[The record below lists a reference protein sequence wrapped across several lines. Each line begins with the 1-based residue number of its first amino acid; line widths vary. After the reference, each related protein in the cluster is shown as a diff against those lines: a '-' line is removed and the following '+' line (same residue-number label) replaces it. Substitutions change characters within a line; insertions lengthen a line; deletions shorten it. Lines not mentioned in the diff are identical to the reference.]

1 MHLNAKKILKSL
13 IAVVLAPIAVFLLL
27 SVLLYLPP
35 VQNWVAHKVADYASG
50 QTGDSISVGRVRL
63 SFPLDLEVADMQML
77 HPNDSLRNTTDTV
90 CYVNTLVASVQLMP
104 LFKGVVNVDE
114 LTFKHIKANTAN
126 FIGDLRIKANLKK
139 LHIHSHGI
147 NLNGESAHFD
157 FAEIEGGFVDIA
169 LGDTVPEDTTKEKTL
184 WKIDIGKVSLA
195 KTDFKLHMPGDSMTV
210 HANFN
215 LAVAN
220 NAQLLLHD
228 NIYKV
233 DALDWHGGTLDYD
246 KNYTLHELRGFDSN
260 HISLSAINLGIDSFA
275 FSQPD
280 IAFKVRAAN
289 FKERSGLTVKS
300 LNGHFVMD
308 AEQIRL
314 PDIHLIM
321 PSTDIAGKFWMD
333 MNAFDDKSPGHFF
346 ADIKGRVSTADI
358 SPLLTSV
365 PQDILTKMPSEPLAI
380 SGRLYG
386 NLQYLKFRNLSLNI
400 PSALSLRANGYAANL
415 TSTDNLVAS
424 ARLNLATRDMGFVYK
439 FMPATL
445 RKTIAI
451 PAGLNVNGL
460 FKIDESLYAAD
471 FTASL
476 RGGTMKAKG
485 FFNAANSTYSINAI
499 ANGFNLG
506 SFLPTMKLGA
516 LTASISAHGTGTDI
530 PSAKTS
536 LALNAK
542 IGKFRF
548 GKYILDG
555 INGKVRMN
563 GGHIDALVSSH
574 NRMVGGRIHANGTL
588 TKNKL
593 DVHLSGNVSHADL
606 QQLSVVDNRWTAKAT
621 PDLTVKTD
629 FNGYYHVKGSIKGVA
644 IGERTRHGTINL
656 FNGDMLVDGSL
667 AGNSLIAN
675 IDGAI
680 GNADL
685 QGLGITADPYTV
697 SATAKLSI
705 ASDLDKKYYA
715 DGTIAD
721 ININTGKEQYSAS
734 GMRVNLLSDAD
745 TTHAYI
751 DSGDFMLK
759 ADARGSYKTLLNA
772 ANSIGYEIKTQFNNK
787 LIDQQALKARLPMA
801 SFVLKSGNDNILAI
815 LLAKSGLAFRR
826 ADIDLKSSPLTG
838 LNGSAVIDSLAYND
852 DITIDS
858 LNLALSSD
866 NNQLKY
872 NLALLNNSV
881 NSYPYKGFLDGTLF
895 EKGIL
900 ANVNILD
907 SKGKDALKLGMK
919 AAMHDDGIL
928 TSITTPRSVI
938 GYKEFAVNDSNY
950 VYIGRDRRVSANMKL
965 LADDGA
971 GAQLYSNDEDTTSLQ
986 NITLGMHDFELG
998 KLLAVLPLAPDI
1010 SGVLNG
1016 DYHIIQ
1022 TTGELTVSS
1031 DMNVKDMVYE
1041 DCPMGDVGANLVY
1054 MPMSD
1059 STHYVDAI
1067 ISQNGRDVGQL
1078 TGTYNSTGSGNL
1090 DASLLMEKF
1099 PLSFINGFVPD
1110 QIIGLRGSGEGSLN
1124 IVGPLNN
1131 LDING
1136 EIYLDSSYL
1145 VSEPYGLEMRF
1156 ANDPVTIKDS
1166 RLLFENFQMFANND
1180 QPLNIVG
1187 YLDFHDPGNMYLDAR
1202 MRAENF
1208 ELVDAKENARS
1219 TIYGKAFVN
1228 FMGGMRGHLNN
1239 LRMGGR
1245 IDLLGNTDM
1254 TYVMR
1259 DTPLSTDDQTSNLV
1273 KFTNFCD
1280 STEDIVVRPTIEGF
1294 QMDLSIG
1301 IDEQAHVVAALNEQ
1315 HTNYI
1320 DLIGG
1325 GDLTLHYDPTSEM
1338 TLRGR
1343 YTLNSGQM
1351 KYSLDMI
1358 PLRTFNI
1365 QEGSYIE
1372 FNGEPTDP
1380 TLGITATESV
1390 KANYSS
1396 SGGNDRIVNFTAG
1409 VKLSNTLSK
1418 PTVEFIVKAPD
1429 DTEAQNDLNTKSAE
1443 ELGKIA
1449 VTLLASGM
1457 YISNGSGGNYAM
1469 SGALAS
1475 FMQNQINNV
1484 TGRALSSMG
1493 LDLTAN
1499 MENSTDSRG
1508 ALHTDYTFNFSK
1520 RLWNNRLRIVM
1531 GGRVST
1537 GNDTDDGNG
1546 AYFDNFSIEY
1556 RLNKNETQYLKLYY
1570 DRQAYDWLEGNL
1582 SEFGAGFMWRRKLLH
1597 FKDIFKF
1604 KTQKQ
1609 EVPRQTVGNDSL
1621 IKFKNNETK

>member
-13 IAVVLAPIAVFLLL
+13 IAVVLTPIAVFLLL

-35 VQNWVAHKVADYASG
+35 VQNWAAHKVADYASE

-77 HPNDSLRNTTDTV
+77 HPNDSLHNTTDTV

-104 LFKGVVNVDE
+104 LFNGVVNVDE

-126 FIGDLRIKANLKK
+126 FIGDLRIKASLEK

-147 NLNGESAHFD
+147 NLSGESAHLD
-157 FAEIEGGFVDIA
+157 FAEIEGGFIDVA
-169 LGDTVPEDTTKEKTL
+169 LGDTVPEDTTKKKTL

-195 KTDFKLHMPGDSMTV
+195 ETDFKLHMPGDSMVV
-210 HANFN
+210 HANFG

-220 NAQLLLHD
+220 NAQLLLHN

-246 KNYTLHELRGFDSN
+246 VNYTLHELRGFDSN

-275 FSQPD
+275 YTQPN
-280 IAFKVRAAN
+280 IALKVRAAN
-289 FKERSGLTVKS
+289 FKEHSGLTVKGFS
-300 LNGHFVMD
+300 GHFQMD
-308 AEQIRL
+308 DKQIRL
-314 PDIHLIM
+314 SDIHLVM

-333 MNAFDDKSPGHFF
+333 MNAFSDKSPGHFF
-346 ADIKGRVSTADI
+346 ADIKGHVCKDDI
-358 SPLLTSV
+358 SALLTSI
-365 PQDILTKMPSEPLAI
+365 PQDVLAKIPSEPMAI

-400 PSALSLRANGYAANL
+400 PLALSLRANGYAANL
-415 TSTDNLVAS
+415 TNTDNLVAS
-424 ARLNLATRDMGFVYK
+424 AQLNLATRNMDFVYK

-460 FKIDESLYAAD
+460 FKIDKSLYATD
-471 FTASL
+471 FTANL

-485 FFNAANSTYSINAI
+485 FFNASNSTYSVNTK
-499 ANGFNLG
+499 ANSFNLG
-506 SFLPTMKLGA
+506 SFLPAMNLGV

-530 PSAKTS
+530 PSTKTS

-542 IGKFRF
+542 IDKFRF
-548 GKYILDG
+548 GKYNLDG

-563 GGHIDALVSSH
+563 GGRIDALVSCR
-574 NRMVGGRIHANGTL
+574 NRMVGGRMHANGAL

-593 DVHLSGNVSHADL
+593 DVHLSGSVSHADL
-606 QQLSVVDNRWTAKAT
+606 QQLSVMDNRWTVKAI
-621 PDLTVKTD
+621 PDLMVKTD
-629 FNGYYHVKGSIKGVA
+629 FNGYYHVKGSLKGVA
-644 IGERTRHGTINL
+644 INERTRHGAINL

-667 AGNSLIAN
+667 AGNNLIAN
-675 IDGAI
+675 IEGTI

-685 QGLGITADPYTV
+685 QGLGITTDPYTA
-697 SATAKLSI
+697 SGTAKLSL
-705 ASDLDKKYYA
+705 ASDLDNMYYA

-721 ININTGKEQYSAS
+721 INISTGNKQFSAS
-734 GMRVNLLSDAD
+734 GLRVNLLSDAD
-745 TTHAYI
+745 TTHAYL

-772 ANSIGYEIKTQFNNK
+772 ANSIGKEIKAQFNNK

-801 SFVLKSGNDNILAI
+801 SIVLKSGNGNILAN
-815 LLAKSGLAFRR
+815 LLAKNGLAFKR

-838 LNGSAVIDSLAYND
+838 LNGSAVVDSLAYND

-872 NLALLNNSV
+872 DLALLNNSA

-900 ANVNILD
+900 ANVKILD
-907 SKGKDALKLGMK
+907 SDDKDALNLGMK

-928 TSITTPRSVI
+928 ASITMPRPVI

-950 VYIGRDRRVSANMKL
+950 VYIGRDKRVSANMKL

-971 GAQLYSNDEDTTSLQ
+971 GVHLYSNDEDTTSLQ

-1022 TTGELTVSS
+1022 TTDELTVSS
-1031 DMNVKDMVYE
+1031 DMSVKDMVYE
-1041 DCPMGDVGANLVY
+1041 SCPMGDVGANLVY

-1078 TGTYNSTGSGNL
+1078 TGTYNSTGNGNL

-1110 QIIGLRGSGEGSLN
+1110 RIIGLRGSGEGSLN
-1124 IVGPLNN
+1124 IIGPLND

-1156 ANDPVTIKDS
+1156 ADDPVTIKDS
-1166 RLLFENFQMFANND
+1166 RLLFENFQMFANNN

-1202 MRAENF
+1202 MRTENF

-1228 FMGGMRGHLNN
+1228 FMGRMRGYLNN

-1259 DTPLSTDDQTSNLV
+1259 DTPLSTDDQASDLV
-1273 KFTNFCD
+1273 KFTNFSD

-1301 IDEQAHVVAALNEQ
+1301 IDEQAHVVAALNAQ

-1325 GDLTLHYDPTSEM
+1325 GDLTLHYDPINDM

-1380 TLGITATESV
+1380 TLDITATESV

-1582 SEFGAGFMWRRKLLH
+1582 SEFGAGFMWRRKLQH
-1597 FKDIFKF
+1597 FKDFFKF
-1604 KTQKQ
+1604 KSQKQ
-1609 EVPRQTVGNDSL
+1609 EAPRQTVGNDSL
-1621 IKFKNNETK
+1621 IRFKNNETK